1 MSTGLLSVKQNP
13 RDFTYCSDF
22 GFSVSLLATTTK
34 NTPGKAA
41 TRPAGPMP
49 KKGAYLQEN
58 GEEAPVAPEAEA
70 KGDESDDSDDSDADA
85 DDVDTAVA

>member
-1 MSTGLLSVKQNP
+1 M
-13 RDFTYCSDF
+13 
-22 GFSVSLLATTTK
+22 SLLATTTK

-41 TRPAGPMP
+41 TRPAGPIP

-70 KGDESDDSDDSDADA
+70 KGDESGESDDSDDSDADA
-85 DDVDTAVA
+85 DDVDTAAA

>member
-1 MSTGLLSVKQNP
+1 M
-13 RDFTYCSDF
+13 
-22 GFSVSLLATTTK
+22 LATITK

-70 KGDESDDSDDSDADA
+70 KGDESGESDDSDDSDADA
-85 DDVDTAVA
+85 DDVDTAAA

>member
-1 MSTGLLSVKQNP
+1 M
-13 RDFTYCSDF
+13 
-22 GFSVSLLATTTK
+22 SLLATTTK

-41 TRPAGPMP
+41 TRPAGPIP

-70 KGDESDDSDDSDADA
+70 KGDESGESGESDDSDDSDADA
-85 DDVDTAVA
+85 DDVDTAAA

>member
-1 MSTGLLSVKQNP
+1 M
-13 RDFTYCSDF
+13 
-22 GFSVSLLATTTK
+22 SLLATTTK

-70 KGDESDDSDDSDADA
+70 KGDESGESDDSDDSDADA
-85 DDVDTAVA
+85 DDVDTAAA

>member
-1 MSTGLLSVKQNP
+1 MSNRIPGISLTVAI
-13 RDFTYCSDF
+13 SDLC
-22 GFSVSLLATTTK
+22 VTACNNNEK
-34 NTPGKAA
+34 HPGKAA

-70 KGDESDDSDDSDADA
+70 KGDESGESGESDDSDDSDADA
-85 DDVDTAVA
+85 DDVDTAAA